1 MPTTITTTSTTT
13 SSSSSISS
21 SSTTT
26 TTYTTTTDTTTT
38 TTSTTTTYTT
48 TTTTYTTTITT
59 TTTTTT
65 TICEFVINRAQ
76 DTKER
81 LQAEAEMKAVL
92 GSDVVGDMASS
103 AKCAVPN
110 ELPAVTKPSIKPYYW
125 WYYWKQGCEPC
136 PPNAKYLHRFNGNA
150 CFVIFAYWQQVRV
163 AKCR

>member
-26 TTYTTTTDTTTT
+26 TTTYTTTTDTTTSTT
-38 TTSTTTTYTT
+38 TTSTTTT
-48 TTTTYTTTITT
+48 TY
-59 TTTTTT
+59 TTTTT

-81 LQAEAEMKAVL
+81 HQAEAEMKAVL